1 MKKLLPIIIVLLIV
15 CLLPGFVGAS
25 ESGNGT
31 GIFALDLVIFVA
43 VPFIVIVFLMLF
55 LFKLP
60 SEISAPSARAKA
72 PARVAPKK
80 ETLAYE
86 PDEISFEEMKP
97 AEPEITCPECGGI
110 VTMTDP
116 ACPHC
121 GAKFE
126 DEATAEEAEKV
137 PAVEPTPEIPA
148 EPEPIDEL
156 ELVEPEP
163 ILDIS
168 EPKGREDAKDFG
180 LKCPTCGGNIGLEEK
195 VCPHCGANF
204 EEKTSGK
211 TDIDT
216 SEEELDALLGIAPE
230 EKAESVPEQ
239 KPAQEKPSDI
249 TISFEEAVEE
259 APAPKKK
266 GKKKR

>member
-15 CLLPGFVGAS
+15 CLIPGFVGAS

-60 SEISAPSARAKA
+60 SEIYVSPARAKA
-72 PARVAPKK
+72 PSRAAPKK

-86 PDEISFEEMKP
+86 PAPFEEMKP

-126 DEATAEEAEKV
+126 EEGTVEEPEKV
-137 PAVEPTPEIPA
+137 PAAGPTPEVLA

-156 ELVEPEP
+156 ELAEPEP
-163 ILDIS
+163 ITEIS
-168 EPKGREDAKDFG
+168 EPKERQDAKDFG
-180 LKCPTCGGNIGLEEK
+180 LKCPTCGGNVGLEEK
-195 VCPHCGANF
+195 ICPHCGADF
-204 EEKTSGK
+204 EQKASVKDLEHAK
-211 TDIDT
+211 
-216 SEEELDALLGIAPE
+216 SEEELDTMLGIAPE
-230 EKAESVPEQ
+230 EKPEGAPEQ

-249 TISFEEAVEE
+249 TLSFEETVEE

-266 GKKKR
+266 GKRKR